1 MKKSLLAGA
10 AALAAACTVL
20 SAAGSASAAGPTPR
34 GIELGARTGYV
45 LPMGQVDG
53 ASGDDL
59 SNVFS
64 GQIPIWIDAGYRAS
78 PHIYAGAFFQY
89 GVAFLADKASNT
101 AMCNQGVSCS
111 GNDILV
117 GGNFHYHIS
126 PQETFDPWIGV
137 GVGYEWLNFN
147 GSVGSSSVNV
157 QTKGWQ
163 FVDFQL
169 GGDIKVSPDFGIGP
183 FVMLSLGQ
191 FDSISTSSTNV
202 PNSSNDITNQAMHEW
217 LTIGVRGSYDINVG
231 GSSSA
236 SAARL
241 VP

>member
-1 MKKSLLAGA
+1 MKKSFLAGVT
-10 AALAAACTVL
+10 ALAACSVL
-20 SAAGSASAAGPTPR
+20 SVAGSAAAAGSAPT

-45 LPMGQVDG
+45 LPMGQADG

-59 SNVFS
+59 SNIFS

-78 PHIYAGAFFQY
+78 PHLYAGAFFQY
-89 GVAFLADKASNT
+89 GVAFLADKTSNA
-101 AMCNQGVSCS
+101 AMCNQGGVSCS
-111 GNDILV
+111 GNDILL
-117 GGNFHYHIS
+117 GANLHYHVM
-126 PQETFDPWIGV
+126 PQEGFDPWIGV
-137 GVGYEWLNFN
+137 GVGYEWLNIN
-147 GSVGSSSVNV
+147 ASLGSASAAV

-191 FDSISTSSTNV
+191 FDSVSSS
-202 PNSSNDITNQAMHEW
+202 NSSGHDASSDITNQALHEW
-217 LTIGVRGSYDINVG
+217 LTIGVRGAYDINVG
-231 GSSSA
+231 GASHA